1 MDNIVD
7 KYHSQSSRESSI
19 RDPEQVH
26 RLLTQAA
33 RRPTFPFF
41 NLTLMVSLVVVARKK
56 FTAVTITSSVHRVP
70 TVARIH

>member
-1 MDNIVD
+1 VD

-19 RDPEQVH
+19 RDPEQVY

-56 FTAVTITSSVHRVP
+56 FTAVTVFGRRCFVLVVP
-70 TVARIH
+70 